1 MKRYL
6 LTFCAAVALISGLGG
21 CQQKVD
27 EPMKIVDL
35 RFRAE
40 DSYDLPA
47 SGAKAFTILVA
58 SSDPW
63 TVTSANPDWC
73 IISEEEGEASDP
85 TLVHEGK
92 AEATAIRVQY
102 YDNNSLDDREDT
114 ITIKS
119 DYWVGKEITVRQ
131 KGCAF
136 LTISEEDFEQDVTK
150 QGGDHFIHIDSNQ
163 DWSVRVTDGDWV
175 TVTDGATGNGA
186 GIATVSAAENTAEL
200 RYAEVTVYDRH
211 DVAVALIKFTQD
223 GVLLVPISNE
233 IRAGYDQLAGEIDVQ
248 SNAMWV
254 VTKESETDDWF
265 EILTPSGEGDG
276 KIQISLTQND
286 TEGLRSAV
294 IILKNV
300 VANEG
305 DYAATKEIKVKQ
317 AYRIEPVRVLFNND
331 ELGNWSSD
339 WTNAPSYSKDLGGT
353 LFTAKARLHKSSMP
367 FGNYTFHWSAITQN
381 PAAETKVRV
390 RHWFCFDEGAE
401 LKADIRPGDG
411 YIGYD
416 VNVAGDGNK
425 PSISSYSDVDFTQP
439 VEITYKFDPSGANHC
454 HVTYLVNGV
463 ETNSF
468 DTSETLLR
476 TITWGANINMY
487 LGVDNE
493 NSGSAVLEWYEYT
506 APMNWED

>member
-27 EPMKIVDL
+27 EPIKIVDL
-35 RFRAE
+35 RYRAE

-47 SGAKAFTILVA
+47 SGAKAFTIMVV
-58 SSDPW
+58 STEPW
-63 TVTSANPDWC
+63 TVTSAHPDWC

-85 TLVHEGK
+85 TLVHQGK
-92 AEATAIRVQY
+92 AEATTIRVQY
-102 YDNNSLDDREDT
+102 YDNVALDDREDK

-131 KGCAF
+131 KGSAF
-136 LTISEEDFEQDVTK
+136 LIVSDEDFAQDVTK
-150 QGGDHFIHIDSNQ
+150 QGGDHFIHIESNQ

-175 TVTDGATGNGA
+175 EVTEGATGYGT
-186 GIATVSAAENTAEL
+186 GIATICAAENTSEL

-223 GVLLVPISNE
+223 GVQLVPLSTE
-233 IRAGYDQLAGEIDVQ
+233 IRASYDQLTAELDVQ
-248 SNAMWV
+248 SNAQWV
-254 VTKESETDDWF
+254 VTKESESDDWF
-265 EILTPSGEGDG
+265 EILTPTGEGDG
-276 KIQISLTQND
+276 KIQLSFTQND

-294 IILKNV
+294 ILLKNV

-305 DYAATKEIKVKQ
+305 DYAAVKEIKVKQ
-317 AYRIEPVRVLFNND
+317 AYQITPVRVPFNND

-353 LFTAKARLHKSSMP
+353 LFTAKSRLHNSSMP

-381 PAAETKVRV
+381 PEATSTVRV
-390 RHWFCFDEGAE
+390 RHWFCFNEGAE

-411 YIGYD
+411 KISYD
-416 VNVAGDGNK
+416 VNAAGDGNK
-425 PSISSYSDVDFTQP
+425 PSLEAYTDVDFTQP
-439 VEITYKFDPSGANHC
+439 VEITYKFDPSGAGYC
-454 HVTYLVNGV
+454 HVTYLVNGI

-468 DTSETLLR
+468 DTSESLLR
-476 TITWGANINMY
+476 SITWGSNINLY
-487 LGVDNE
+487 IGVDNE

-506 APMNWED
+506 PPMNWED

>member
-1 MKRYL
+1 
-6 LTFCAAVALISGLGG
+6 
-21 CQQKVD
+21 
-27 EPMKIVDL
+27 MKIVDL
-35 RFRAE
+35 RYRAE

-47 SGAKAFTILVA
+47 SGAKAFTILVV

-63 TVTSANPDWC
+63 TVTSAHPDWC

-85 TLVHEGK
+85 DLVHQGK
-92 AEATAIRVQY
+92 AEATTIRVQY
-102 YDNNSLDDREDT
+102 YDNIDLDDREDK

-119 DYWVGKEITVRQ
+119 EYWVGKEITVRQ
-131 KGCAF
+131 KGSAF
-136 LTISEEDFEQDVTK
+136 LTVSEEDLDQDVTK

-163 DWSVRVTDGDWV
+163 DWSVLVTDGDWV
-175 TVTDGATGNGA
+175 TVTEGATGNGT
-186 GIATVSAAENTAEL
+186 GVVTVSAAENSSEL
-200 RYAEVTVYDRH
+200 RYAEVTVFDRH
-211 DVAVALIKFTQD
+211 DVATALIKFTQD
-223 GVLLVPISNE
+223 GVQLVPLSTE
-233 IRAGYDQLAGEIDVQ
+233 IRAGYDQLTGELEVQ
-248 SNAMWV
+248 SNAEWV
-254 VTKESETDDWF
+254 VTKESESDDWF
-265 EILTPSGEGDG
+265 EILTPSGEGNG
-276 KIQISLTQND
+276 KIQLSFTQND

-300 VANEG
+300 VAGEG
-305 DYAATKEIKVKQ
+305 DYAATKEIVVKQ
-317 AYRIEPVRVLFNND
+317 AYKITPVRVPFNND

-353 LFTAKARLHKSSMP
+353 LFTAKSRLHNSSMP

-381 PAAETKVRV
+381 PASATTVRV

-411 YIGYD
+411 KIGYD
-416 VNVAGDGNK
+416 VNAAGDGNK
-425 PSISSYSDVDFTQP
+425 PTLEAYTDLDFTQP
-439 VEITYKFDPSGANHC
+439 VEITYKFDPSGAGFC

-476 TITWGANINMY
+476 TITWGTNINLY
-487 LGVDNE
+487 IGVDNE

-506 APMNWED
+506 PPMNWED